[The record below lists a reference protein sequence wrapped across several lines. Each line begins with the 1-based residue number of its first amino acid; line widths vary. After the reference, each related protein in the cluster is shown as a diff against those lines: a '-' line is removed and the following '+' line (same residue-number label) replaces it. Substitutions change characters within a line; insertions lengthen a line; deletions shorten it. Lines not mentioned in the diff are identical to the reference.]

1 MFIDLLTKVRV
12 SNIDGDVETLL
23 KDIFKRESDRNLA
36 KDASHIYAENEP
48 TVKKN
53 EAAVNEPGELY
64 TIGTAGNVPDDCKYP
79 LALIQAAQNQ
89 KQTNMEGL
97 AKLLKLKTDS
107 KVYNVNS

>member
-12 SNIDGDVETLL
+12 SNIDGYVETLL
-23 KDIFKRESDRNLA
+23 KDIFKRESDRNLS

-48 TVKKN
+48 TVKRN
-53 EAAVNEPGELY
+53 EAVVNEPGEFY
-64 TIGTAGNVPDDCKYP
+64 TIGAAGNVPDDCKYP

-97 AKLLKLKTDS
+97 AKLLKLKTGS